1 MSANWVLYNGLI
13 RTLDAR
19 RPLASGLV
27 ISGERIVAVGDA
39 ELRQHA
45 DAGGKAINLGG
56 RLVIP
61 GLIDAHVH
69 LEHFSH
75 SLRMVDLFNT
85 RSAEEA
91 VARVA
96 ARAAHTPPG
105 QWLRGWG
112 WVQELWP
119 GRQFPNAAR
128 LDAAVP
134 DHPVCLVAQSGHA
147 AWVNSR
153 ALLEAGISAETPD
166 PPGGRIA
173 RDEHGQPNGILFED
187 AIQLVEGVIPAP
199 SLAELSAMLR
209 EALAVANRAGVTGV
223 HDFDGARCFQ
233 ALQMLHAA
241 GALSVR
247 VLKNIP
253 VKLLEHAL
261 ELGLRWGFGDD
272 FLRIGGVKM
281 FADGAL
287 GSRTASM
294 LEPFEGEADNY
305 GIVVTDKEQLLE
317 DVRRASQAG
326 LPSAI
331 HAIGDRA
338 LREVLDVYQRVRAE
352 EAGWGLSPEQRRH
365 RIEHVQLI
373 HPDDGA
379 RLGQL
384 HIIASMQP
392 VHITSDMGI
401 ADQGWGDRADYSY
414 NWRLQL
420 EAGAPVAF
428 GSDVPVEPINPMYGI
443 HAAVTRRRRD
453 GYPGPEGWRSG
464 RNRRLSVEE
473 AVRGFTSGAAYAAG
487 LEDRLGRLAPGYLAD
502 LVILDRDIFRI
513 DPMEIHLAK
522 PVGVMVGGRWVVREV

>member
-1 MSANWVLYNGLI
+1 MNANLVLYNGVI
-13 RTLDAR
+13 RTMDTS
-19 RPLASGLV
+19 RPLAGGLA

-39 ELRQHA
+39 DLRQQVG
-45 DAGGKAINLGG
+45 AGGEAVDLGG

-69 LEHFSH
+69 LEHFSR

-85 RSAEEA
+85 QSAEEA
-91 VARVA
+91 VQRVA
-96 ARAAHTPPG
+96 ARAAQAPPG

-119 GRQFPNAAR
+119 GRQFPSAAL

-153 ALLEAGISAETPD
+153 ALLEAGITAETPD

-173 RDEHGQPNGILFED
+173 RDEHGQPSGILFED
-187 AIQLVEGVIPAP
+187 AIQLVEDIIPAP
-199 SLAELSAMLR
+199 SLSELADMLA
-209 EALAVANRAGVTGV
+209 EALAAANRTGVTGV

-233 ALQMLHAA
+233 ALQMLRAQ
-241 GALSVR
+241 GRLTMR
-247 VLKNIP
+247 VLKNLP
-253 VKLLEHAL
+253 VKLLDHAI

-272 FLRIGGVKM
+272 FLRIGGIKM

-294 LEPFEGEADNY
+294 LEPFEGEPDNY
-305 GIVVTDKEQLLE
+305 GIIVTDKEQLLE
-317 DVRRASQAG
+317 DVRRASRAG

-338 LREVLDVYQRVRAE
+338 LREVLDVYQSVRSE
-352 EAGWGLSPEQRRH
+352 EAGWGLTPDQRRH

-373 HPDDGA
+373 HPDDRA

-392 VHITSDMGI
+392 VHITSDMVI
-401 ADQGWGDRADYSY
+401 ADQGWGERADYSY

-420 EAGAPVAF
+420 EAGAMLAF

-464 RNRRLSVEE
+464 NNRRLSVEE
-473 AVRGFTSGAAYAAG
+473 AVRGFTTGAAYAAG
-487 LEDRLGRLAPGYLAD
+487 MEDRLGRLAPGYLAD
-502 LVILDRDIFRI
+502 LVILDRDIFQI
-513 DPMEIHLAK
+513 DPMEIHLAR
-522 PVGVMVGGRWVVREV
+522 PLGVLVGGRWVMREL

>member
-1 MSANWVLYNGLI
+1 MNANFVLYNGTI
-13 RTLDAR
+13 RTFHPGL
-19 RPLASGLV
+19 PLVSALA
-27 ISGERIVAVGDA
+27 ISGERIVALGDA
-39 ELRQHA
+39 DLRQNLSA
-45 DAGGKAINLGG
+45 DGEAIDLGG

-69 LEHFSH
+69 LEHFSQ
-75 SLRMVDLFNT
+75 SLHMVDLFNT

-91 VARVA
+91 VQRVA
-96 ARAAHTPPG
+96 ARAANTPPG

-119 GRQFPNAAR
+119 GRQFPSAAL

-153 ALLEAGISAETPD
+153 ALLEAGITAETPD

-173 RDEHGQPNGILFED
+173 RDEHGQPSGILFED
-187 AIQLVEGVIPAP
+187 AIQLVEDIIPAP
-199 SLAELSAMLR
+199 SLPELADMMHK
-209 EALAVANRAGVTGV
+209 ALTVAHSTGVTGV

-241 GALSVR
+241 GKLTLR
-247 VLKNIP
+247 VLKAIP
-253 VKLLEHAL
+253 VKLLDHAI

-294 LEPFEGEADNY
+294 LAPFEGEPDNY
-305 GIVVTDKEQLLE
+305 GIIVTDKEQLLD
-317 DVRRASQAG
+317 DVRRASRAG

-338 LREVLDVYQRVRAE
+338 LRDVLDVFQAVRTE
-352 EAGWGLSPEQRRH
+352 ESSWGLSPEQRRH

-373 HPDDGA
+373 HPDDRG
-379 RLGQL
+379 RLAQL

-392 VHITSDMGI
+392 VHITSDMVI

-420 EAGAPVAF
+420 EAGAQVAF

-453 GYPGPEGWRSG
+453 GWPGPEGWRSG
-464 RNRRLSVEE
+464 SNRRLSVEE
-473 AVRGFTSGAAYAAG
+473 AVHGFTCGAAYAAG
-487 LEDRLGRLAPGYLAD
+487 QEDRLGRLAPGYLAD
-502 LVILDRDIFRI
+502 LVVLDRDIFHI
-513 DPMEIHLAK
+513 DPMEIALAA
-522 PVGVMVGGRWVVREV
+522 PVGVMVGGHWVVREL